1 MTRGYE
7 RSLSS
12 TGVYFDWAYFQTGP
26 SSLSD
31 PIDFS
36 CRLDIKS
43 EDSWDIPIGYEISS
57 SENINIHQF
66 HNKTV
71 KDGSIEDLP
80 QVDKSLEQVSV
91 ETSWQLSLPS
101 HITNRLSQVRTDRQ
115 TTFGDHSSLVRDLI
129 IPLEQHLAI
138 ITEYHGHNYWGDQW
152 AKEVEG
158 NRPFAIG
165 DYIQFFDTEASKQLE
180 AYDIIQNKI
189 DTAVVGSQPV
199 TQLRNALNHGRDP
212 GVTSNRDEVI
222 SEDQF
227 EDIYADVTAL
237 MEALSYDTP
246 VIGEVESTFG
256 DSYRVQLHWENILK
270 RTWISCDKELK
281 EGEMYYLPQSGI
293 GEQTQKVESGDIIPC
308 EEERATSF
316 LHDDS

>member
-1 MTRGYE
+1 M
-7 RSLSS
+7 S
-12 TGVYFDWAYFQTGP
+12 T
-26 SSLSD
+26 
-31 PIDFS
+31 
-36 CRLDIKS
+36 
-43 EDSWDIPIGYEISS
+43 
-57 SENINIHQF
+57 
-66 HNKTV
+66 
-71 KDGSIEDLP
+71 